1 MFTCPR
7 CIVRYNLHTPFIFL
21 QLRHYSPRFDISVR
35 KITYF
40 GCGHIQQK
48 APFPV
53 RSTVVKLLRARP
65 SSVVG
70 DHTRNS
76 RAAIFFF
83 FPRARAL
90 ALQSPVPFLLNL
102 HPGYHQPIFTYIF
115 LYHHGYVCLFLFI
128 FIYPLPSSFT
138 LGSTPL
144 LHSYWHFTALLTLF
158 LILIFFFFFSF
169 AQFYSLLLYFKS

>member
-1 MFTCPR
+1 MVIT
-7 CIVRYNLHTPFIFL
+7 IVLSILHIYFGSKKILPGFHIFHL
-21 QLRHYSPRFDISVR
+21 PTL
-35 KITYF
+35 YF

-83 FPRARAL
+83 FISFFKLHYVQEYLAYTVAL
-90 ALQSPVPFLLNL
+90 KSIYYTPIYFLRICKLSASIVFCFLLDC
-102 HPGYHQPIFTYIF
+102 
-115 LYHHGYVCLFLFI
+115 YHHLKI
-128 FIYPLPSSFT
+128 NYPLGIPN
-138 LGSTPL
+138 
-144 LHSYWHFTALLTLF
+144 LLTCH
-158 LILIFFFFFSF
+158 IMSNTRPYIRKIERIWSNSEP
-169 AQFYSLLLYFKS
+169 YS